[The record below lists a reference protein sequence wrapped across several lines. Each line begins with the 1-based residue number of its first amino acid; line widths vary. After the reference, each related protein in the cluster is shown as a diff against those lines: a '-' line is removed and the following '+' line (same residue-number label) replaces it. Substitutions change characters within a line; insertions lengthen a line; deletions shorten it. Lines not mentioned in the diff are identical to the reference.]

1 MSTTTDRAAGLLEQ
15 MLAELRA
22 LDSVAV
28 GFSGGVDSTVVA
40 AAALKALGPGRVL
53 AVTGD
58 SETLPAAE
66 LDEARELAG
75 QLGLPHR
82 VIRTREIENDC
93 FSANP
98 VDRCYYCKSELW
110 QRIRA
115 LADEQGLKYIADG
128 VNADDTGD
136 HRPGIRASDE
146 LGIVHPLVRVGA
158 GKEEVRQLARELGL
172 PNSEKPAQA
181 CLSSRFPYGNPI
193 TPEGLARVER
203 AEAFLRGIGLVQL
216 RVRSHGDI
224 ARIEVP
230 AADIGRLAGGG
241 VRERVAAELK
251 RLGFSYVT
259 LDLEGFRS
267 GSLNEVL

>member
-1 MSTTTDRAAGLLEQ
+1 MRTTTDRASGLLDL
-15 MLAELRA
+15 MLEELGA
-22 LDSVAV
+22 LESVAV

-40 AAALKALGPGRVL
+40 AAALKALDPGRVL

-66 LDEARELAG
+66 LNEARELAG
-75 QLGLPHR
+75 QLGLPHL

-110 QRIRA
+110 QRIRV
-115 LADEQGLKYIADG
+115 LADERSLKHIADG
-128 VNADDTGD
+128 VNADDIGD
-136 HRPGIRASDE
+136 HRPGIKASDE
-146 LGIVHPLVRVGA
+146 LGIVHPLVKVGA
-158 GKEEVRQLARELGL
+158 GKEQVRQLARELGL

-193 TPEGLARVER
+193 TPEGLVRVER
-203 AEAFLRGIGLVQL
+203 AEIFLRGLGLEQL

-230 AADIGRLAGGG
+230 AAAIGRLVENG
-241 VRERVAAELK
+241 VRQQVAAELK
-251 RLGFSYVT
+251 RLGFSYAT

>member
-1 MSTTTDRAAGLLEQ
+1 MLNRLLGEFAGLG
-15 MLAELRA
+15 
-22 LDSVAV
+22 SVAV
-28 GFSGGVDSTVVA
+28 GFSGGVDSSVVA
-40 AAALKALGPGRVL
+40 AAALKALGPERMI
-53 AVTGD
+53 AVTGE

-66 LDEARELAG
+66 LKEARELAAG
-75 QLGLPHR
+75 LGLPHL
-82 VIRTREIENDC
+82 VIPTREIENEC

-110 QRIRA
+110 QRIRV
-115 LADEQGLKYIADG
+115 LADERGLKHIADG
-128 VNADDTGD
+128 VNADDIGD
-136 HRPGIRASDE
+136 YRPGIKASDE
-146 LGIVHPLVRVGA
+146 LGIIHPLVSVGA
-158 GKEEVRQLARELGL
+158 GKEQVRQLARELGL

-181 CLSSRFPYGNPI
+181 CLSSRFPYGDPI
-193 TPEGLARVER
+193 TPEGLSRVEQ
-203 AEAFLRGIGLVQL
+203 AESFLSGMGLEQL

-230 AADIGRLAGGG
+230 AAAIGQLVGAG